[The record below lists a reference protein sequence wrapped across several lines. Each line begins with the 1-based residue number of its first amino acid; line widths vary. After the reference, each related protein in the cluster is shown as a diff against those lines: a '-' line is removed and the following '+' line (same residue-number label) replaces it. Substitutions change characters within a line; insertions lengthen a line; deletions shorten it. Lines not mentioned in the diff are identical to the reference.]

1 MIYFRRLRAYGKGC
15 PATESGRYI
24 TAVIEG
30 EGRLVAG
37 RYRLRQALGRGGM
50 GVVWRAHDEYLDRE
64 VAIKEIVPPRGRVI
78 REDDP
83 EVRRALRE
91 ARAAAKLSKH
101 PRIITVHDV
110 VTDGSG
116 LPLIVMELLHGRS
129 LSETLEAE
137 GPMAVD
143 RAARIG
149 IQVLEALDYA
159 HSNGVLHRDVK
170 PGNVMLVGDQVV
182 LTDFG
187 IALIDGDSVLT
198 ATGQLPGVPEYISP
212 ERIKGAEA
220 ESASDLWSVGIM
232 LYGMVVG
239 RTPFSRE
246 DVQATLGA
254 VLSWEPAPDPK
265 VGRLAP
271 VIDGLL
277 RKKPAERMTAKTAI
291 EKLTVIAALPAS
303 APPGTRV
310 RLEYPTKVVNPAG
323 EETVAHRT
331 VPNTRT
337 AVPPFLP
344 QPTPGRVSPDAP
356 TLPPTS
362 PARPRSMRVA
372 LIATGAV
379 AVAVVVAVVLTH
391 LPPGGQGAASPTTSL
406 TTTTTGTSDV
416 TLKNYQ
422 ERLGFEIGVPADW
435 QRASSIDGRLS
446 SVTWEGKRTDPKV
459 GTLKVEVQRDTADSK
474 ASAIELLAA
483 EDQAHNAK
491 RQDTSY
497 RKIGLSGT
505 ASSADFECAYRAG
518 SVYYHTRSRAVV
530 SGALFKLT
538 FSLYATDPGTL
549 AEQWAA
555 AEPLIAEI
563 RGSFRPTSS

>member
-1 MIYFRRLRAYGKGC
+1 
-15 PATESGRYI
+15 
-24 TAVIEG
+24 
-30 EGRLVAG
+30 
-37 RYRLRQALGRGGM
+37 M
-50 GVVWRAHDEYLDRE
+50 GIVWRAYDEYLDRE

-101 PRIITVHDV
+101 PRVITVYDV
-110 VTDGSG
+110 VTDGGG

-129 LSETLEAE
+129 LSDALEAD

-143 RAARIG
+143 QAARIG

-170 PGNVMLVGDQVV
+170 PGNVMLVDDQVV

-212 ERIKGAEA
+212 ERIRGEEA
-220 ESASDLWSVGIM
+220 LPAADLWSVGIM

-239 RTPFSRE
+239 RTPFSRG

-271 VIDGLL
+271 VIEGLL
-277 RKKPAERMTAKTAI
+277 RKKPAERMTARNAI
-291 EKLTVIAALPAS
+291 DRLTEIAAAPS
-303 APPGTRV
+303 PVPPGTRV
-310 RLEYPTKVVNPAG
+310 RLEFPTKVVNPAG
-323 EETVAHRT
+323 ELTVAHGT

-344 QPTPGRVSPDAP
+344 PAVPRRTAPDAP
-356 TLPPTS
+356 TLPPA
-362 PARPRSMRVA
+362 PPPRPRAKRGLLIAVGTAVVA
-372 LIATGAV
+372 L
-379 AVAVVVAVVLTH
+379 VVAVVLVN
-391 LPPGGQGAASPTTSL
+391 LPWGDRGASQRSGQSPA
-406 TTTTTGTSDV
+406 GTSG
-416 TLKNYQ
+416 TELKNYR
-422 ERLGFEIGVPADW
+422 ERLGFEIGIPPDW
-435 QRASSIDGRLS
+435 QRASSIDGALS

-459 GTLKVEVQRDTADSK
+459 GALKVEVQRHTGERA
-474 ASAIELLAA
+474 ASAIDALEA
-483 EDQAHNAK
+483 DAK
-491 RQDTSY
+491 AQGTRQQTSDY
-497 RKIGLSGT
+497 RRIGLSGN
-505 ASSADFECAYRAG
+505 ASSADFECTYRAG
-518 SVYYHTRSRAVV
+518 AVHYRTRTRAVAA
-530 SGALFKLT
+530 GALFKLT
-538 FSLYATDPGTL
+538 FSLYANDPETL

-563 RGSFRPTSS
+563 RGSFRPAEA